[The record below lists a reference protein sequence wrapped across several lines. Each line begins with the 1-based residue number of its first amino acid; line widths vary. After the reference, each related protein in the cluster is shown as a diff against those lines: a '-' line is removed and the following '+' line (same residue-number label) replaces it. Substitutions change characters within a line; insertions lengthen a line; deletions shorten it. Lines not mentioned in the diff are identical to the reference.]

1 MAFIRYGIYI
11 TLLQKHGLKYGV
23 KIGISRNPV
32 ERANTRNNRSF
43 GYAES
48 YGEPDI
54 FPVDRA
60 TAKEIE
66 GYIKQFFRRFRVIND
81 ENTIEIFCTIVY
93 ENIRWAVAQSL
104 AYPEGM
110 KETCWRAAN
119 SSLSMSSP
127 LEVSLFNSALTEWDN
142 RITTSVTSCH
152 INNILHARCL
162 PILYPSPA
170 LDSGYAVSINVSV
183 TPDHIKVTYVFE
195 FDIDAAYENN
205 RPPVWLP
212 NDYPGIKGLIF
223 IPNAELNIDWLLSQ
237 PIKSPG
243 IYEFAIKFTE
253 ISDIKSG
260 NRSRWVRNISGRRLP
275 HEVEEEFLG
284 AVFTEDSSQYG
295 Y

>member
-1 MAFIRYGIYI
+1 MASIRYGIYI
-11 TLLQKHGLKYGV
+11 TLLQKHGCKYGV
-23 KIGISRNPV
+23 KIGMSRYPI
-32 ERANTRNNRSF
+32 ERASTRNNRSF
-43 GYAES
+43 DYAES

-54 FPVDRA
+54 FAVDQA

-66 GYIKQFFRRFRVIND
+66 GYIKQFFRRFRVEND
-81 ENTIEIFCTIVY
+81 ENTTEIFFTSVY

-127 LEVSLFNSALTEWDN
+127 LEVSLFNSDLTEWDN
-142 RITTSVTSCH
+142 RITTSVTSYH

-162 PILYPSPA
+162 PTLDPSPA
-170 LDSGYAVSINVSV
+170 LDSGYAVSTNVSV

-195 FDIDAAYENN
+195 FSIDAAYENYGS
-205 RPPVWLP
+205 PVWLP
-212 NDYPGIKGLIF
+212 TDYRGIKGLIF

-243 IYEFAIKFTE
+243 IYEFAIKFSE

-260 NRSRWVRNISGRRLP
+260 NRLRSVTNISGRRLP

-284 AVFTEDSSQYG
+284 AVFSDDRSQY
-295 Y
+295 YY

>member
-11 TLLQKHGLKYGV
+11 ALLQKDGLKYGV
-23 KIGISRNPV
+23 KIGISRYPV
-32 ERANTRNNRSF
+32 ERASTRNNRSF

-54 FPVDRA
+54 FAVDRA

-66 GYIKQFFRRFRVIND
+66 DYIKQFFRRFRVIND
-81 ENTIEIFCTIVY
+81 ENTTEIFIPSVY

-127 LEVSLFNSALTEWDN
+127 LEVSLFNSAMTEWDN
-142 RITTSVTSCH
+142 RVVTSVTTYH
-152 INNILHARCL
+152 INNILYARCL
-162 PILYPSPA
+162 PTLDPSPA
-170 LDSGYAVSINVSV
+170 LDSGYSVSTNVSV
-183 TPDHIKVTYVFE
+183 TPDYIKVTYVFE
-195 FDIDAAYENN
+195 FGIDAVNEIY
-205 RPPVWLP
+205 RSPVWLP
-212 NDYPGIKGLIF
+212 TDYRGIKGLIF

-260 NRSRWVRNISGRRLP
+260 NRSRSVRNISGRRLP

-284 AVFTEDSSQYG
+284 AEFTDDISQY
-295 Y
+295 YY